1 MEEKITPEERLL
13 KIIENPATEKR
24 RIITPAVKQKF
35 SLKNIKGMISGFK
48 LDKELLKRFD
58 LRMATKVAAVACVCF
73 TFFWIFDF
81 IRSGIALNKRFEK
94 LVAESASA
102 QNVEKNLPVLNV
114 DMNELSQQVR
124 SRNIFSFVPTRAVAG
139 EFTTEVPVAITN
151 YKLVGIMWS
160 DNPQAMIED
169 TKEQKTYLLG
179 NGDQLGQVKVK
190 KIFRDKVVIGK
201 DEQEWELR

>member
-1 MEEKITPEERLL
+1 MEEKITPEEKLL

-24 RIITPAVKQKF
+24 RIIAPAVKQKF
-35 SLKNIKGMISGFK
+35 SLKNIKVLISGFK
-48 LDKELLKRFD
+48 LNKDLLKRFD

-73 TFFWIFDF
+73 TLFWIFDF
-81 IRSGIALNKRFEK
+81 IKSGITLNKRFEK
-94 LVAESASA
+94 LVVESASA
-102 QNVEKNLPVLNV
+102 QNVEKNLPALNV
-114 DMNELSQQVR
+114 DMNELSQQLR
-124 SRNIFSFVPTRAVAG
+124 ARNIFSFMPTRAVAG
-139 EFTTEVPVAITN
+139 ELTTEVPVAITN

-160 DNPQAMIED
+160 DSPQAMIED

>member
-1 MEEKITPEERLL
+1 KEML
-13 KIIENPATEKR
+13 KK
-24 RIITPAVKQKF
+24 
-35 SLKNIKGMISGFK
+35 
-48 LDKELLKRFD
+48 FD
-58 LRMATKVAAVACVCF
+58 LRMATKTAAVACACF
-73 TFFWIFDF
+73 TIFWIFDF
-81 IRSGIALNKRFEK
+81 VRSGITLNKRFDK
-94 LVAESASA
+94 LVTESASA
-102 QNVEKNLPVLNV
+102 QIQEKALPNLNV
-114 DMNELSQQVR
+114 DMSELSQQLR

-179 NGDQLGQVKVK
+179 NGEQLGQVKVK

>member
-1 MEEKITPEERLL
+1 MEEKITPEEKLL
-13 KIIENPATEKR
+13 KIIENPGLEKR
-24 RIITPAVKQKF
+24 KIISPAVKQQF
-35 SLKNIKGMISGFK
+35 SLKKIKGMISGFK
-48 LDKELLKRFD
+48 LNKDLLKRFD
-58 LRMATKVAAVACVCF
+58 LRMATKIAALACVCF

-81 IRSGIALNKRFEK
+81 IRSGVTLNKRFDK
-94 LVAESASA
+94 LMVDSASA
-102 QNVEKNLPVLNV
+102 QNKETVLPALNV
-114 DMNELSQQVR
+114 DMNELSQQLR
-124 SRNIFSFVPTRAVAG
+124 ARNIFSFMPTRAVAG
-139 EFTTEVPVAITN
+139 ELTTEVPVAITN

-179 NGDQLGQVKVK
+179 NGEALGQVKVK